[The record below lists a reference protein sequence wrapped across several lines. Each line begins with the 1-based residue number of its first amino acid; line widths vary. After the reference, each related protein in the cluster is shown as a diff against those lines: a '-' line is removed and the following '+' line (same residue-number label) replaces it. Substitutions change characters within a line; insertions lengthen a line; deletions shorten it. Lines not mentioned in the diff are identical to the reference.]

1 VNHGPRLTIDLPRGL
16 VLRDPLL
23 MSSGCWEFSELRRS
37 KFEPHD
43 FGGVIT
49 QAVTPE
55 ERAGNPGIRI
65 QQVGPNWMNSVGL
78 KNPGVEKFCAE
89 QLPKLLEMGIG
100 FFVNVAGH
108 GVIEFAKLVQRIELV
123 LAELNDPSDV
133 GKGQGMLGYEVN
145 LSCPNVDGANIATD
159 ESLVE
164 QTVGGCRKATERF
177 LTAKLSPNVTSTAL
191 FAKVAQEA
199 GADAVT
205 IANTYNGVAIDTTT
219 RRSRFARPSAGTS
232 GAPVLPLT
240 LYHIWQ
246 CHKALPDLAIFGSGG
261 ITDTDSALQHLMA
274 GARVL
279 EIGSALFKNPQA
291 PHEIKAGLIEYMDA
305 HDIKSIG
312 EIVGS
317 FQDQ

>member
-1 VNHGPRLTIDLPRGL
+1 
-16 VLRDPLL
+16 
-23 MSSGCWEFSELRRS
+23 
-37 KFEPHD
+37 
-43 FGGVIT
+43 
-49 QAVTPE
+49 
-55 ERAGNPGIRI
+55 
-65 QQVGPNWMNSVGL
+65 
-78 KNPGVEKFCAE
+78 
-89 QLPKLLEMGIG
+89 
-100 FFVNVAGH
+100 
-108 GVIEFAKLVQRIELV
+108 
-123 LAELNDPSDV
+123 
-133 GKGQGMLGYEVN
+133 
-145 LSCPNVDGANIATD
+145 
-159 ESLVE
+159 
-164 QTVGGCRKATERF
+164 
-177 LTAKLSPNVTSTAL
+177 
-191 FAKVAQEA
+191 
-199 GADAVT
+199 VT